1 MVCVTDPLASWSLDW
16 IQLSDLVRIITFSF
30 SISTFSVTAF
40 SSRYLP
46 QTQGL
51 AHARARQPRYS
62 WAVFPVPL
70 HSLLRKTQGLTML
83 PRLAFNSWAQ
93 MIVPLQALKLT
104 ELQAPI
110 NLLSLEMLSFK
121 KEKKKRNASSWYSV
135 CLASTRLE
143 VRGSGQEPG
152 SSTQEAKTGG
162 LPQGQF

>member
-1 MVCVTDPLASWSLDW
+1 MAMLAMNGPVFPEPVLFLPVEHRERGKMACVTDPLASQWSLDW

-51 AHARARQPRYS
+51 AHARARQPHYS

-83 PRLAFNSWAQ
+83 PRLAQNS
-93 MIVPLQALKLT
+93 ISSC
-104 ELQAPI
+104 
-110 NLLSLEMLSFK
+110 LSQLPSPFFFFVY
-121 KEKKKRNASSWYSV
+121 SSMS
-135 CLASTRLE
+135 L
-143 VRGSGQEPG
+143 
-152 SSTQEAKTGG
+152 
-162 LPQGQF
+162 